1 MHYYCIIAQT
11 LCILQV
17 HPNQLSRDF
26 KPSLRLPDNF
36 VHQLG
41 NMIIDPNSGEV
52 FKSSASNEQKIPAM
66 KKMIFPHSSE
76 ENDFS
81 IEDMMNAFRQGLLYF
96 WTVTLFFIINQTVFS
111 LNFFAFVDS

>member
-1 MHYYCIIAQT
+1 
-11 LCILQV
+11 
-17 HPNQLSRDF
+17 
-26 KPSLRLPDNF
+26 
-36 VHQLG
+36 
-41 NMIIDPNSGEV
+41 MIIDPNSGEV

>member
-1 MHYYCIIAQT
+1 MHQI
-11 LCILQV
+11 
-17 HPNQLSRDF
+17 
-26 KPSLRLPDNF
+26 
-36 VHQLG
+36 G

-81 IEDMMNAFRQGLLYF
+81 MEDMMSAFRQGLLYH
-96 WTVTLFFIINQTVFS
+96 WTVVLLDSNIIRHN
-111 LNFFAFVDS
+111 